1 MNEVTSNVMAN
12 KINQFTDPT
21 RRMTKPLTEVN
32 PQKEDPRTFQDTFK
46 EALGHP
52 EGKGFF
58 IDAAL

>member
-1 MNEVTSNVMAN
+1 MNGVTSGVMAN

-21 RRMTKPLTEVN
+21 RRMSKPLTEVKI
-32 PQKEDPRTFQDTFK
+32 QKEEPKTFQESFK

-58 IDAAL
+58 VDTAL